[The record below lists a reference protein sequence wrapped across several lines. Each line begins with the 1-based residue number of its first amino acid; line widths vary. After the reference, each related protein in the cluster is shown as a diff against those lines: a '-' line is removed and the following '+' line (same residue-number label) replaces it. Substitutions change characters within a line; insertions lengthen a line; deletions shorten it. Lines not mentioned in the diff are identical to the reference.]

1 MFKVNNL
8 SQLASSFQKNQNKQ
22 NDINVTKTI
31 PQRNTLSS
39 NLGKLLKEIV
49 VIRIYHTRNHV
60 NCSMILF
67 SRTKVLYYDKAM
79 QDNTDYSKKLNTIRS
94 KVIAGKIS
102 TFKKLVKLKLLL
114 MNFQNNSILFKDIKV
129 PPMGNLTVKQ
139 QIPELTTAIT

>member
-1 MFKVNNL
+1 
-8 SQLASSFQKNQNKQ
+8 
-22 NDINVTKTI
+22 
-31 PQRNTLSS
+31 
-39 NLGKLLKEIV
+39 
-49 VIRIYHTRNHV
+49 
-60 NCSMILF
+60 MILF

>member
-39 NLGKLLKEIV
+39 NLGKLLEEIV

-60 NCSMILF
+60 NCSMILL

-102 TFKKLVKLKLLL
+102 TFKKLVKLKLL
-114 MNFQNNSILFKDIKV
+114 
-129 PPMGNLTVKQ
+129 
-139 QIPELTTAIT
+139 